1 MKDKRSPELKHE
13 IADINAVIKEVP
25 EARDFGV
32 RLIST
37 LKSEVEGRSKPSEAR
52 LGKLRKAF
60 AAMVTSFRE

>member
-1 MKDKRSPELKHE
+1 MKDERSPELKAE

-37 LKSEVEGRSKPSEAR
+37 LKSEVEGRGKPSEER

-60 AAMVTSFRE
+60 AALVASFRE

>member
-1 MKDKRSPELKHE
+1 VKDKRSPELKQE

-52 LGKLRKAF
+52 LSKLRKAF